1 MNTSGDTEVAA
12 HASGL
17 SREVSVI
24 VCVKDCEGLMRD
36 CLTALRDNNP
46 AEIIVV
52 DGLSRDGTAKIAA
65 DAGAKVLSD
74 NGRGLAYA
82 RLVGV
87 LGAGKPNVLMIGPD
101 NILPPNF
108 VSEFLRLGRSS
119 GLDVVGAQTRV
130 LNPLTFSDRG
140 LDYRWRLLM
149 GAAGPRDMVGTP
161 YLAMNEVL
169 LETNYDERASVADDT
184 DLFERLRAKGRTCG
198 VVPLTVYDA
207 NGMSLQAAWK
217 KFKWYGAADAF
228 YYRKYAPGWT
238 LKRKA
243 RSWTHPLR
251 QTANY
256 VARAVQDG
264 EFQAA
269 AWLLLMMAARYV
281 GWLETA
287 RRIRGRPDAV

>member
-1 MNTSGDTEVAA
+1 MRPCLAA
-12 HASGL
+12 LLANS
-17 SREVSVI
+17 
-24 VCVKDCEGLMRD
+24 
-36 CLTALRDNNP
+36 P

-52 DGLSRDGTAKIAA
+52 DGLSRDGTAEIAA
-65 DAGAKVLSD
+65 RAGATVLSD
-74 NGRGLAYA
+74 SGRGLAHA

-101 NILPPNF
+101 NILPANF
-108 VSEFLRLGRSS
+108 ISEFLRLGRSS
-119 GLDVVGAQTRV
+119 GFDVVGAQTRV
-130 LNPLTFSDRG
+130 LNPKTFSDRG

-149 GAAGPRDMVGTP
+149 GEPGPRGMVGTP

-184 DLFERLRAKGRTCG
+184 DLFERLRAKGKTCG

-207 NGMSLQAAWK
+207 NGMSLQAAWQ
-217 KFKWYGAADAF
+217 KFKWYGASDAF
-228 YYRKYAPGWT
+228 YYRKYSPGWT

-264 EFQAA
+264 EHQAA

-281 GWLETA
+281 GWFETA
-287 RRIRGRPDAV
+287 RKIRGRPRRISAGTGAPFSVR